1 MDREKKKPSSSPRV
15 PAQLWRGLLMVCCLT
30 LLGWSPAQGQQASF
44 GNVYVAGGGAMT
56 LFGAHSFLVGTGT
69 MPGIVGTDRSAPAST
84 VGFAASATWTGASDS
99 AHVDGYVG
107 LYGTSAFTFP
117 IGDNGAYRP
126 AAVGGTALIPV
137 SGAFNTSAAYYRAN
151 PSSAVTSSLA
161 GGSYSP
167 LPAGAPF
174 STASRGPGVAA
185 VSTVEYWHIA
195 GTSATRIT
203 LTWNSA
209 SAVSALTGNTLTN
222 LTIVGWNGA
231 TSRWEK
237 VASTVD
243 PASLSSTSSSR
254 VFTGPA
260 SSLGAGSI
268 TTTSALAPNT
278 YTVYTLGSSL
288 IPTLSGRVFED
299 NGVGTGGIAH
309 DGLANG
315 TETGIGG
322 VTLKLVN
329 AGGTTT
335 LATTQ
340 TAADGSY
347 SFTPGTVTG
356 PLSLIATPQTGWLAI
371 SEDAAASGGSIGDG
385 NDGKMINI
393 PVPTTAITG
402 VNFGQIRSPAWA
414 PDSIKVGKA
423 NTTVIHPHTFKAF
436 TKGQVSFG
444 VSDQAALPDIPGWSV
459 QLLRDSNCNGQ
470 LDSGETPITG
480 PIAVDGD
487 NATVTP
493 PGTVCVLARVT
504 IPPGA
509 AINGQYTMAASAT
522 LSYASPATRQ
532 ATILLATDLT
542 QVGDIAGLELV
553 KATDKTTAL
562 PGEVITYTLTYRNLL
577 TDPIKTIA
585 IKDATPPYTTFV
597 AASAICAT
605 TPLPAALTGCA
616 VTKQPVA
623 NGTGDLEWTLT
634 GTLQPGGTGQVKYQ
648 VRVEP

>member
-1 MDREKKKPSSSPRV
+1 MDREKKNSSSSPRF
-15 PAQLWRGLLMVCCLT
+15 PAQLGRGLLMVCCLI
-30 LLGWSPAQGQQASF
+30 LLGWSQAQGQQASF
-44 GNVYVAGGGAMT
+44 GNVYVAGGGSMT

-69 MPGIVGTDRSAPAST
+69 LPGLIGTDRSAPAST

-99 AHVDGYVG
+99 AHVDGYVIQ
-107 LYGTSAFTFP
+107 YGTSAFTFP
-117 IGDNGAYRP
+117 IGDNGVYRP
-126 AAVGGTALIPV
+126 AAIGGA
-137 SGAFNTSAAYYRAN
+137 AHTSAAYYRAN

-161 GGSYSP
+161 DGNFTA

-174 STASRGPGVAA
+174 STTSRGPGVVA

-195 GTSATRIT
+195 GTSATKIT

-209 SAVSALTGNTLTN
+209 SAVSALTGNALAD
-222 LTIVGWNGA
+222 LTIVGWNAA

-243 PASLSSTSSSR
+243 PASLNSSSSSGG
-254 VFTGPA
+254 FTGPA
-260 SSLGAGSI
+260 SSLNAGSI

-278 YTVYTLGSSL
+278 YTVYTLGASQ

-299 NGVGTGGIAH
+299 NGVGNGGIAH
-309 DGLANG
+309 DGKQNG

-322 VTLKLVN
+322 VPLKLAN
-329 AGGTTT
+329 ASGTT

-356 PLSLIATPQTGWLAI
+356 PLPLTATPLTGWLAV

-393 PVPTTAITG
+393 AVPATAITG

-414 PDSIKVGKA
+414 PDNIKSGKA
-423 NTTVIHPHTFKAF
+423 NTTVIFPHTFKAF
-436 TKGQVSFG
+436 TQGQVSFG
-444 VSDQAALPDIPGWSV
+444 VTNQAALPETPGWSV
-459 QLLRDSNCNGQ
+459 ELLRDSNCNGQ
-470 LDSGETPITG
+470 LDSGEGPITG

-487 NATVTP
+487 NASVAP
-493 PGTVCVLARVT
+493 PSTVCVLARVT

-509 AINGQYTMAASAT
+509 TTNAQYTMAVSAT

-532 ATILLATDLT
+532 ATILLVTDLT
-542 QVGDIAGLELV
+542 QIGENAGLELI

-562 PGEVITYTLTYRNLL
+562 PGEVLTYTLTYRNLL
-577 TDPIKTIA
+577 SDPIQTIT

-597 AASAICAT
+597 AASARCGT
-605 TPLPAALTGCA
+605 SPLPAALTGCA
-616 VTKQPVA
+616 VSQQPA
-623 NGTGDLEWTLT
+623 ADGTGNLEWTFT
-634 GTLQPGGTGQVKYQ
+634 GTLLPGGSGQVEYQ